1 MKQRYNISIILWI
14 IWSII
19 LIFSIFQWNNI
30 SSKDIILVE
39 ISPSQ
44 DLVSYQGNPE
54 GIFWYTP
61 AGKWYGT
68 LISDRYILTAG
79 HVVSNPRISYN
90 ITGLWEITVT
100 ANNIYF
106 DEQLDMAVLHLSDA
120 VAQEIDVVFA
130 SEYPQLWDK
139 VISLWVWEKHWI
151 ITNISENTLTHTI
164 PFSPGE
170 SGSVLLNKKNEILAI
185 NIASSQS
192 EDIWYS
198 VLIEP
203 TSLSKFL
210 Q

>member
-1 MKQRYNISIILWI
+1 MKQRYSISIILWI

-19 LIFSIFQWNNI
+19 LIFSIFQCNNI

-44 DLVSYQGNPE
+44 DLVSYQGNPQ

-61 AGKWYGT
+61 AGKWYGI
-68 LISDRYILTAG
+68 LISERHILTAG
-79 HVVSNPRISYN
+79 HVANNPHISYD
-90 ITGLWEITVT
+90 ITGLWDTTVT
-100 ANNIYF
+100 ANNIYS
-106 DEQLDMAVLHLSDA
+106 DEQMDIAVLYLSDA
-120 VAQEIDVVFA
+120 VDQEIDIVFA
-130 SEYPQLWDK
+130 SEYPQLWDE

-151 ITNISENTLTHTI
+151 ITSISENTLIHTI

-192 EDIWYS
+192 ENVWYS
-198 VLIEP
+198 VVIES